1 MVTILNS
8 GSEALR
14 ADIPVWEIEVKENGT
29 MRRLMLTADDTYN
42 SGQLDFPVKD
52 GILSVEMPPESS
64 MVFAEVTEEEE

>member
-1 MVTILNS
+1 
-8 GSEALR
+8 
-14 ADIPVWEIEVKENGT
+14 